1 MDWLVTELEIT
12 CKSSANLLLSHTMML
27 TMLKMLKELITGE
40 TEFLRYE
47 FVNYSVL
54 YVFLYETL
62 YLRLQKTRLK

>member
-1 MDWLVTELEIT
+1 MGWLVTELEIT
-12 CKSSANLLLSHTMML
+12 CKSSANLLLLHTMML

-47 FVNYSVL
+47 FVNYSGP